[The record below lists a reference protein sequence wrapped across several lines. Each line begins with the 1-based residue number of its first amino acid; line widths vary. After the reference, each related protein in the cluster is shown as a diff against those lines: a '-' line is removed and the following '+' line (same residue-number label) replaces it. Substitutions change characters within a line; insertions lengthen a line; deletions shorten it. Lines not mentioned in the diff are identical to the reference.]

1 VRHRARMVGR
11 VVPLRSR
18 SDLAASPRSRSYLTF
33 RFIPTGD
40 AARPRGGFLTVEPR
54 EPREARR
61 LPRGSLSSLAGS
73 TRGSAEPAPDYSKR
87 DGPQTGP
94 SRGYPHLPHGAVD
107 ETVSEAACAALSRLC
122 ELDYFLPGSAAES
135 RDARR
140 TSVQAVQDTCA
151 PTWHRGAVSP
161 SLDRGPHE
169 APRPTPHTPGRH
181 EPPCEPTRPTTPGA
195 P

>member
-1 VRHRARMVGR
+1 VA
-11 VVPLRSR
+11 SR
-18 SDLAASPRSRSYLTF
+18 AASSRSRSYLTF

-54 EPREARR
+54 EPREASR
-61 LPRGSLSSLAGS
+61 LPRGPLSSLAGS

-140 TSVQAVQDTCA
+140 TSVQAVRDTCA

-161 SLDRGPHE
+161 SKPGHPHE
-169 APRPTPHTPGRH
+169 APMATPHTAGPH
-181 EPPCEPTRPTTPGA
+181 DAACERTRPESRGA